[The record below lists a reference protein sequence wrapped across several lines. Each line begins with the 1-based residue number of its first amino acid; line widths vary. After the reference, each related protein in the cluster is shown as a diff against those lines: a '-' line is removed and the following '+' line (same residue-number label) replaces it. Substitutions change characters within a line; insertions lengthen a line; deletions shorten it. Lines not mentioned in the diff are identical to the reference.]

1 MKKLLLTTVLLGI
14 FNLTNAQQTYTFK
27 SGLKTATLS
36 VNSTQ
41 SHQKNINYP
50 EKISHPADVNIVNII
65 DIGTAANVYDFAA
78 NLRSLWVDPELNTIS
93 FYHRMGAALDPDG
106 NAGDLGYDIS
116 TDGGITWDTMIRNF
130 YFGDIVGSNP
140 HHGIYN
146 PEGNDDPENAFIVYN
161 LSGANQESS
170 GFIHGVSNIGDTSYH
185 IQDFDSTNAY
195 GDYNPSAFTINSQGN
210 VFIVTPMFNDF
221 EYLDSLMITK
231 GIWNE
236 SLQNFEYSNSKIEA
250 LVSGGLSGPQ
260 DLKIAFGADGQ
271 TGYISMLANNGLA
284 EQQSGYYNLYPIYWK
299 TIDGGETWG
308 GPEFVQLDGST
319 GLVGI
324 VNHLLNDEQI
334 DFIFAGNP
342 PERTEIS
349 YTTAFDHDIT
359 VDYNNELH
367 IAVII
372 GLTGSNP
379 YSIVTESGYF
389 PVLDI
394 FTENNS
400 REYCTIKMG
409 SPNTFRGIFGEVQ
422 EDNRVHIT
430 KNQDGNKVFI
440 SWIDTDMEDTLVN
453 NYPNIWCRGF
463 EPSSYIL
470 TGNSSGEDAPTNV
483 TLFSDGMWSSYFATS
498 ANYTFDMVNGWTIPF
513 VFASFE
519 NNDFTGSVQYKY
531 ITDFSFTYSDFSPEM
546 REYAHCGNLVGT
558 EEKIISNISI
568 SQNSPNPFHS
578 QTTFTLNLTNNTNVI
593 MEVYSVDGKLVTS
606 NSYDNLPSG
615 ENQLTFKA
623 NDLKS
628 GIYFYTFD
636 INGEKTSGKMII
648 N

>member
-1 MKKLLLTTVLLGI
+1 MFLLIIVFLGI
-14 FNLTNAQQTYTFK
+14 FNLTNAQQNYTFK
-27 SGLKTATLS
+27 SGIKTSTLS

-41 SHQKNINYP
+41 LNQNKIIYP
-50 EKISHPADVNIVNII
+50 EKLSPTADVNIVNII

-78 NLRSLWVDPELNTIS
+78 NLRSLWVNPDLNTIS
-93 FYHRMGAALDPDG
+93 FYHRMGGTLDPGG

-130 YFGDIVGSNP
+130 YYGDMVGSNP

-146 PEGNDDPENAFIVYN
+146 PEGNDDADNAFIVYN
-161 LSGANQESS
+161 LSGANQQSS
-170 GFIHGVSNIGDTSYH
+170 GFIHGVSSIGDTSYH
-185 IQDFDSTNAY
+185 IQNFDSSNAY
-195 GDYNPSAFTINSQGN
+195 GNYHPSAFTINSQGN
-210 VFIVTPMFNDF
+210 VFIVTPLFDDAWQ
-221 EYLDSLMITK
+221 YQDSIVITR

-236 SLQNFEYSNSKIEA
+236 SLQDFEYYNSKIEV
-250 LVSGGLSGPQ
+250 LTNGGLSGPQ

-271 TGYISMLANNGLA
+271 TGYISMLANNGMA

-299 TIDGGETWG
+299 TTDGGETWE
-308 GPEFVQLDGST
+308 GPEFVQLDGPT
-319 GLVGI
+319 GLIGI
-324 VNHLLNDEQI
+324 VYHLLNDEQI

-359 VDYNNELH
+359 VDNNNELH

-400 REYCTIKMG
+400 SKYCTVKMG
-409 SPNTFRGIFGEVQ
+409 SPNTFRGIFGELQ

-430 KNQDGNKVFI
+430 KNQSGNKIFV
-440 SWIDTDMEDTLVN
+440 SWIDTDMPETLEN
-453 NYPNIWCRGF
+453 TAPNIWCRGF
-463 EPSSYIL
+463 DPGTYQI
-470 TGNSSGEDAPTNV
+470 TDNSSGEDAPTNV
-483 TLFSDGMWSSYFATS
+483 TLFSDGMWSSYFATA
-498 ANYTFDMVNGWTIPF
+498 ANYTFDVGDGWTIPF

-519 NNDFTGSVQYKY
+519 NDDFTGSVQYKY
-531 ITDFSFTYSDFSPEM
+531 ITDFSFSDYDFYNESNTNV
-546 REYAHCGNLVGT
+546 YCGNLVDI
-558 EEKIISNISI
+558 EEINISNTTI

-578 QTTFTLNLTNNTNVI
+578 QTTFTLNLTNSSNVI
-593 MEVYSVDGKLVTS
+593 MEVYSVDGKLVGS
-606 NSYDNLPSG
+606 NNYNNLPSG
-615 ENQLTFKA
+615 ENQITFKA
-623 NDLKS
+623 NGLKS
-628 GIYFYTFD
+628 GIYFYTFK
-636 INGEKTSGKMII
+636 INGEKISGKMII
-648 N
+648 K